1 MKVVLVVTT
10 STISRVVVGKV
21 VCTVLEVVGVVLGRP
36 PPNLGLFYIVFS
48 LADLYKWICGF
59 PQKRLSKM

>member
-1 MKVVLVVTT
+1 MVTT

-36 PPNLGLFYIVFS
+36 APNLGLFYTVFS
-48 LADLYKWICGF
+48 LLDLYKWIRGF
-59 PQKRLSKM
+59 LQKI